1 MYKEFNSDAELC
13 IVTPEEHEAFDKV
26 IVPILNYEVNRVLRN
41 YSVADEFQRTTW
53 LCPLQA
59 EFGCGYLF
67 CAKDP
72 MEYETAL
79 AAADELK
86 AHIRKQ
92 NTININYPISNVNML
107 NMFMVNQYLHSNCS
121 EDNWNGWSRNEY
133 MLEPCRKLLHDG
145 AWVKWGKAG
154 RIAFPITNLNAYTG
168 KCTMTFEYENL
179 KEGEGPGDPA
189 WKCNYAVFGVAVDVP
204 RSSAVMEALRKV
216 WPKKQEV
223 LK

>member
-26 IVPILNYEVNRVLRN
+26 VVPLISYEVNRVLRN

-92 NTININYPISNVNML
+92 NTINANYPISNVNML
-107 NMFMVNQYLHSNCS
+107 NMFMVNQYLHSNCG

-189 WKCNYAVFGVAVDVP
+189 WKCNYAVFGLSVDVP
-204 RSSAVMEALRKV
+204 RSSAMMEALRKV
-216 WPKKQEV
+216 WPKEQEV

>member
-26 IVPILNYEVNRVLRN
+26 ILPFLNYEVNRAFNTCDVK
-41 YSVADEFQRTTW
+41 YDFQRTTW
-53 LCPLQA
+53 LCQLQA
-59 EFGCGYLF
+59 EFGCEYLF
-67 CAKDP
+67 CSTEP
-72 MEYETAL
+72 VEYETAL
-79 AAADELK
+79 AMADALK
-86 AHIRKQ
+86 DRIRKE
-92 NTININYPISNVNML
+92 NLRDPNYPINNVNML
-107 NMFMVNQYLHSNCS
+107 NMFMVNQYLHSNCRD
-121 EDNWNGWSRNEY
+121 DNWNSWSRNEY

-154 RIAFPITNLNAYTG
+154 RIAFPITNLDANTG